1 MIKTNAR
8 IKELRKANG
17 LSQEA
22 FAARIGITKSS
33 VSLIESG
40 KNNPSEQTVLL
51 ICERFGVR
59 REWLENGEE
68 PRYSEQMPSNPEAL
82 VPALMEVLHDQPA
95 LLSAL
100 TKIVDRMDAS
110 DWKALNTIVEKAV
123 GTKKDPEA

>member
-1 MIKTNAR
+1 MNAR

-82 VPALMEVLHDQPA
+82 VPTLMEVLHDQPA
-95 LLSAL
+95 LLSSL

-110 DWKALNTIVEKAV
+110 DWKALNTIVEKAI